1 MEKMSATQV
10 SVLSETPSDVCDVL
24 IGVCDARKTDY
35 IAIAGRRH
43 VDLLIELCQRG
54 FARAAC
60 QAAEQAPSTG
70 EPADVLLVPSISSD
84 AELLDIL
91 AKAGRSLRAGGT
103 LVLRDERGPLG
114 AGSVLRLHRVLAANG
129 FRLIKKAPRHDR
141 LGEILCARKLGVTGA
156 LAAA

>member
-1 MEKMSATQV
+1 MERMSTAYNGV
-10 SVLSETPSDVCDVL
+10 SAQTPSHLFDEL
-24 IGVCDARKTDY
+24 IGASGAKRTDY

-60 QAAEQAPSTG
+60 QAAEQAPNAG

-84 AELLDIL
+84 TELANIL

-103 LVLRDERGPLG
+103 LV
-114 AGSVLRLHRVLAANG
+114 VLS
-129 FRLIKKAPRHDR
+129 LIH
-141 LGEILCARKLGVTGA
+141 I
-156 LAAA
+156 